1 MWAVHSFK
9 ESVMVHHA
17 RTHSNLPVRIR
28 EAFTLV
34 ELLVVI
40 AIIGT
45 LVGLLLPA
53 VQSAREAGRRNSCT
67 NNLNQLGKAV
77 IAFDG
82 QRQFIPGWRNAHPNK
97 VAATNGA
104 TVSWPIMLLP
114 NLERRDVYRLW
125 ENSTSAGVPAT
136 VSPFISIFVCPTSPP
151 DTQGQPTLSYAANIG
166 STEYNGLGTTV
177 SDPFT
182 QYRGDG
188 VMMDTVGSASFFISP
203 ARNNLDVISSGDG
216 TSMTLLFSEK
226 CGPLYTPQGSYDAI
240 PQLINSNTQITKSM
254 LTGVAYSAGTLPSGP
269 TPGFGVFA
277 TLLDVKIIN
286 SLDADRA
293 GYLGHPS
300 SNHPGGCVATF
311 CDGHTMFL
319 KETIA
324 PLVYTQ
330 LIASNSLYDAR
341 NNDRNFGTLGTYKTN
356 GSTIRANL
364 VDAPGLTTAT
374 QKTLS
379 EADFQ

>member
-97 VAATNGA
+97 VAAASGTYP

-125 ENSTSAGVPAT
+125 ETSTNAGVPAT
-136 VSPFISIFVCPTSPP
+136 ASPFISIFVCPTSPP

-166 STEYNGLGTTV
+166 STDYGGSGSAML
-177 SDPFT
+177 PYT

-188 VMMDTVGSASFFISP
+188 VMMDTVGNPASYISA

-240 PQLINSNTQITKSM
+240 PQLILSNTKIINSM
-254 LTGVAYSAGTLPSGP
+254 LRGVAYSAGTLPSGP

-286 SLDADRA
+286 SLDDDRA

-311 CDGHTMFL
+311 CDGHTMFV

-330 LIASNSLYDAR
+330 LIASNSLYD
-341 NNDRNFGTLGTYKTN
+341 TTSGTYKTN
-356 GSTIRANL
+356 GAAIRANL
-364 VDAPGLTTAT
+364 VDAPGSSTVSR
-374 QKTLS
+374 KTLS
-379 EADFQ
+379 ESDFQ

>member
-82 QRQFIPGWRNAHPNK
+82 QKQFIPGWRNAHPNK
-97 VAATNGA
+97 VAAASGTYP

-125 ENSTSAGVPAT
+125 ETSTNAGVPAT

-166 STEYNGLGTTV
+166 STDYAGSGSTM
-177 SDPFT
+177 SPYT

-188 VMMDTVGSASFFISP
+188 VMMDTVGNPANNISA

-226 CGPLYTPQGSYDAI
+226 CGPLYSPQGSYDAI
-240 PQLINSNTQITKSM
+240 PQLISNAQRISSNPM
-254 LTGVAYSAGTLPSGP
+254 LTGVAYPTGGTSLPTAP
-269 TPGFGVFA
+269 VPGFGVFE
-277 TLLDVKIIN
+277 TLADVKIIN

-311 CDGHTMFL
+311 CDGHTMFV

-330 LIASNSLYDAR
+330 LIASNSLYD
-341 NNDRNFGTLGTYKTN
+341 TSSGTYKTN
-356 GSTIRANL
+356 GAAIRANL
-364 VDAPGLTTAT
+364 VDAPGSSSVSR
-374 QKTLS
+374 KTLS
-379 EADFQ
+379 ESDF

>member
-1 MWAVHSFK
+1 M
-9 ESVMVHHA
+9 
-17 RTHSNLPVRIR
+17 
-28 EAFTLV
+28 
-34 ELLVVI
+34 
-40 AIIGT
+40 
-45 LVGLLLPA
+45 
-53 VQSAREAGRRNSCT
+53 
-67 NNLNQLGKAV
+67 

-97 VAATNGA
+97 VAAASGTYP

-125 ENSTSAGVPAT
+125 ETSTNAGVPAT
-136 VSPFISIFVCPTSPP
+136 ASPFISIFVCPTSPP

-166 STEYNGLGTTV
+166 STDYGGSGSAML
-177 SDPFT
+177 PYT

-188 VMMDTVGSASFFISP
+188 VMMDTVGNPASYISA

-226 CGPLYTPQGSYDAI
+226 CGPLYSPQGSYDAI
-240 PQLINSNTQITKSM
+240 PPLAPAGRINNGM
-254 LTGVAYSAGTLPSGP
+254 LTGVAYPTGGTTLPTAP
-269 TPGFGVFA
+269 VPGFGVFA
-277 TLLDVKIIN
+277 ALADVKIIN

-330 LIASNSLYDAR
+330 LIASNSLYDT
-341 NNDRNFGTLGTYKTN
+341 GSGTYKTN
-356 GSTIRANL
+356 GAAIRANL
-364 VDAPGLTTAT
+364 VDAPGSSTVSR
-374 QKTLS
+374 KTLS

>member
-77 IAFDG
+77 IKCEM
-82 QRQFIPGWRNAHPNK
+82 QRQSVPGWRNAHPNK
-97 VAATNGA
+97 TAAASGA
-104 TVSWPIMLLP
+104 TVSWPILLLP
-114 NLERRDVYRLW
+114 DLERKDVYRLW
-125 ENSTSAGVPAT
+125 ETSTTGVPAT
-136 VSPFISIFVCPTSPP
+136 VSPFMSIFVCPTSPP
-151 DTQGQPTLSYAANIG
+151 DVQGQPTLSYAANIG
-166 STEYNGLGTTV
+166 STDYSAT
-177 SDPFT
+177 SPYT
-182 QYRGDG
+182 QYKMDG
-188 VMMDTVGSASFFISP
+188 VMMDTVGSTAVIP
-203 ARNNLDVISSGDG
+203 ARNSLDAISGGDG

-226 CGPLYTPQGSYDAI
+226 CGPLISQQGFYDAI
-240 PQLINSNTQITKSM
+240 PPLAPAGRINNGM
-254 LTGVAYSAGTLPSGP
+254 LTGLAYPTGGTTLPTAP
-269 TPGFGVFA
+269 VPGFGVFA
-277 TLLDVKIIN
+277 QLADVKIIN

-311 CDGHTMFL
+311 CDGHTMFV

-330 LIASNSLYDAR
+330 LIASNSLYD
-341 NNDRNFGTLGTYKTN
+341 TTSGTYKTN
-356 GSTIRANL
+356 GAAIRANL
-364 VDAPGLTTAT
+364 VDAPGSSTVSR
-374 QKTLS
+374 KTLS

>member
-1 MWAVHSFK
+1 
-9 ESVMVHHA
+9 
-17 RTHSNLPVRIR
+17 VRIR

-286 SLDADRA
+286 SLDAERA

>member
-151 DTQGQPTLSYAANIG
+151 DAQGQPTLSYAANIG
-166 STEYNGLGTTV
+166 STEYKGSGNAIL
-177 SDPFT
+177 PFT

-188 VMMDTVGSASFFISP
+188 VMMDTVGNPASYISA

-226 CGPLYTPQGSYDAI
+226 CGPLYSPQGSYDAI
-240 PQLINSNTQITKSM
+240 PQLINSNTRIINSM
-254 LTGVAYSAGTLPSGP
+254 LTGVAYPTGGTTLPTAP
-269 TPGFGVFA
+269 VPGFGVFA
-277 TLLDVKIIN
+277 ALADVKIIN

-330 LIASNSLYDAR
+330 LIASNSLYDT
-341 NNDRNFGTLGTYKTN
+341 GSGTYKTN
-356 GSTIRANL
+356 GAAIRANL
-364 VDAPGLTTAT
+364 VDAPGSSTVSR
-374 QKTLS
+374 KTLS

>member
-97 VAATNGA
+97 FAAASGTYP

-125 ENSTSAGVPAT
+125 ETSTNAGVPAT
-136 VSPFISIFVCPTSPP
+136 ASPFISIFVCPTSPP

-166 STEYNGLGTTV
+166 STDYGGSGSAML
-177 SDPFT
+177 PYT

-188 VMMDTVGSASFFISP
+188 VMMDTVGNPASYISA

-226 CGPLYTPQGSYDAI
+226 CGPLYSPQGSYDAI
-240 PQLINSNTQITKSM
+240 PPLLGLGNGRISNQYLI
-254 LTGVAYSAGTLPSGP
+254 GVAYPTGGTTLPTTP
-269 TPGFGVFA
+269 VPGFGVFA
-277 TLLDVKIIN
+277 TLADVKIIN

-330 LIASNSLYDAR
+330 LIASNSVYDP
-341 NNDRNFGTLGTYKTN
+341 GTQTYITN
-356 GSTIRANL
+356 GAAIRSNL
-364 VDAPGLTTAT
+364 GVSRY
-374 QKTLS
+374 TLS

>member
-97 VAATNGA
+97 VAAASGTYP

-125 ENSTSAGVPAT
+125 ETSTNAGVPAT
-136 VSPFISIFVCPTSPP
+136 ASPFISIFVCPTSPP

-166 STEYNGLGTTV
+166 STDYGGSGSAML
-177 SDPFT
+177 PYT

-188 VMMDTVGSASFFISP
+188 VMMDTVGNPASYISA

-226 CGPLYTPQGSYDAI
+226 CGPLYSPQGSYDAI
-240 PQLINSNTQITKSM
+240 PPLAPAGRINNGM
-254 LTGVAYSAGTLPSGP
+254 LTGVAYPTGGTTLPTAP
-269 TPGFGVFA
+269 VPGFGVFD
-277 TLLDVKIIN
+277 TFSDVRIIN
-286 SLDADRA
+286 SLDASRA
-293 GYLGHPS
+293 GYLGNPS

-311 CDGHTMFL
+311 CDGHTMFV

-330 LIASNSLYDAR
+330 LITSNSLYD
-341 NNDRNFGTLGTYKTN
+341 TVSGTYKTN
-356 GSTIRANL
+356 GAAIQANL
-364 VDAPGLTTAT
+364 VDPPGSSTVSR
-374 QKTLS
+374 KTLS

>member
-82 QRQFIPGWRNAHPNK
+82 QRQFVPGWRNKHPNSK
-97 VAATNGA
+97 LGLGDMSSTNDGNKDDSMQYGA
-104 TVSWPIMLLP
+104 VSWPVMILP
-114 NLERRDVYRLW
+114 NLERRDVYKLW
-125 ENSTSAGVPAT
+125 EDKSGQLTGQFLSGNVAPYM
-136 VSPFISIFVCPTSPP
+136 SIFVCPTSPA
-151 DTQGQPTLSYAANIG
+151 DSQGEPTLSYAGNIG
-166 STEYNGLGTTV
+166 MGVISGV
-177 SDPFT
+177 
-182 QYRGDG
+182 QYKNDG
-188 VMMDTVGSASFFISP
+188 VMMDLLGSGSCSP
-203 ARNNLDVISSGDG
+203 KRNNLDVISTGDG

-226 CGPLYTPQGSYDAI
+226 CGALYSPQANYDVAPRAATTGGYTFGPGTSWTSQQIGPIPCFGVPGSGTT
-240 PQLINSNTQITKSM
+240 LGTVSNGKMINS
-254 LTGVAYSAGTLPSGP
+254 VALANDGYYAMPSA
-269 TPGFGVFA
+269 
-277 TLLDVKIIN
+277 
-286 SLDADRA
+286 
-293 GYLGHPS
+293 
-300 SNHPGGCVATF
+300 NHPGGVGATF
-311 CDGHTMFL
+311 CDGHTIFL
-319 KETIA
+319 KDTIDSR
-324 PLVYTQ
+324 VFCQ
-330 LIASNSLYDAR
+330 LLTPNTTSGAGQMVNVISG
-341 NNDRNFGTLGTYKTN
+341 FN
-356 GSTIRANL
+356 GL
-364 VDAPGLTTAT
+364 KL
-374 QKTLS
+374 LS

>member
-97 VAATNGA
+97 VAAASGTYP

-125 ENSTSAGVPAT
+125 ETSTNAGVPAT

-166 STEYNGLGTTV
+166 STDYAGSGSAML
-177 SDPFT
+177 PYT

-188 VMMDTVGSASFFISP
+188 VMMDTVGNPASYISA

-226 CGPLYTPQGSYDAI
+226 CGPLYSPQGSYDAI
-240 PQLINSNTQITKSM
+240 PQLINSNTRIINSM
-254 LTGVAYSAGTLPSGP
+254 LTGVAYSTATLPTGP
-269 TPGFGVFA
+269 IPGFGVFE
-277 TLLDVKIIN
+277 TGLGSVDQNLVG
-286 SLDADRA
+286 SLIADRA
-293 GYLGHPS
+293 GYLGIPS

-330 LIASNSLYDAR
+330 LIASNSLYDT
-341 NNDRNFGTLGTYKTN
+341 GSGTYKTN
-356 GSTIRANL
+356 GAAIRANL
-364 VDAPGLTTAT
+364 VDAPGSSTVSR
-374 QKTLS
+374 KTLS

>member
-1 MWAVHSFK
+1 
-9 ESVMVHHA
+9 
-17 RTHSNLPVRIR
+17 
-28 EAFTLV
+28 
-34 ELLVVI
+34 
-40 AIIGT
+40 
-45 LVGLLLPA
+45 
-53 VQSAREAGRRNSCT
+53 
-67 NNLNQLGKAV
+67 
-77 IAFDG
+77 
-82 QRQFIPGWRNAHPNK
+82 
-97 VAATNGA
+97 
-104 TVSWPIMLLP
+104 MLLP

-125 ENSTSAGVPAT
+125 ETSTNAGVPAT
-136 VSPFISIFVCPTSPP
+136 ASPFISIFVCPTSPP

-166 STEYNGLGTTV
+166 STDYAGSGSAML
-177 SDPFT
+177 PYT

-188 VMMDTVGSASFFISP
+188 VMMDTVGNPASYISA

-226 CGPLYTPQGSYDAI
+226 CGPLYSPQGSYDAI
-240 PQLINSNTQITKSM
+240 PPLAPSGRITNFM
-254 LTGVAYSAGTLPSGP
+254 LTGVAYPTGGTTLPTAP
-269 TPGFGVFA
+269 VPGFGVFA
-277 TLLDVKIIN
+277 ALADVKIIN

-330 LIASNSLYDAR
+330 LIASNSLYDT
-341 NNDRNFGTLGTYKTN
+341 GSGTYKTN
-356 GSTIRANL
+356 GAAIRANL
-364 VDAPGLTTAT
+364 VDAPGSSTVSR
-374 QKTLS
+374 KTLS

>member
-97 VAATNGA
+97 VAAASGTYP

-125 ENSTSAGVPAT
+125 ETSTNAGVPAT

-166 STEYNGLGTTV
+166 STDYGGSGSAML
-177 SDPFT
+177 PYT

-188 VMMDTVGSASFFISP
+188 VMMDTVGNPASYISA

-226 CGPLYTPQGSYDAI
+226 CGPLYSPQGSYDAI
-240 PQLINSNTQITKSM
+240 PQLINSNTRIINSM
-254 LTGVAYSAGTLPSGP
+254 LTGVAYPTGGTTLPTAP
-269 TPGFGVFA
+269 VPGFGVFA
-277 TLLDVKIIN
+277 QLADVKIIN

-311 CDGHTMFL
+311 CDGHTMFV

-330 LIASNSLYDAR
+330 LITSNSLYD
-341 NNDRNFGTLGTYKTN
+341 TVSGTYKTN
-356 GSTIRANL
+356 GAAIQANL
-364 VDAPGLTTAT
+364 VDPPGSSTVSR
-374 QKTLS
+374 KTLS

>member
-1 MWAVHSFK
+1 
-9 ESVMVHHA
+9 MVHHA

-97 VAATNGA
+97 VAAASGTYP

-125 ENSTSAGVPAT
+125 ETSTNAGVPAT

-166 STEYNGLGTTV
+166 STDYAGAGSAML
-177 SDPFT
+177 PYT

-188 VMMDTVGSASFFISP
+188 VMMDTVGNPASYISA

-226 CGPLYTPQGSYDAI
+226 CGPLYSPQGSYDAI
-240 PQLINSNTQITKSM
+240 PQLAPAGRITNFM
-254 LTGVAYSAGTLPSGP
+254 LTGVAYPTGGTTLPTAP
-269 TPGFGVFA
+269 VLGFGVFA
-277 TLLDVKIIN
+277 TLADVKIIN

-311 CDGHTMFL
+311 CDGHTMFV

-330 LIASNSLYDAR
+330 LIASNSLYDT
-341 NNDRNFGTLGTYKTN
+341 GSGTYKTN
-356 GSTIRANL
+356 GAAIRANL
-364 VDAPGLTTAT
+364 VDAPGSSTAT
-374 QKTLS
+374 RKTLS